1 MLASIYGSGLILLG
15 LWVATSLVVLALW
28 GLLTWAVVTL
38 LTWRRS
44 ARSGRLP
51 PGTEVYT
58 DAQGANSPS

>member
-1 MLASIYGSGLILLG
+1 MLGSIYGNGLILLG

-44 ARSGRLP
+44 ARNGRLP
-51 PGTEVYT
+51 PGTEV
-58 DAQGANSPS
+58 